1 MDPDKEVELSVR
13 RVVSDELRRR
23 GGSQGGGGGALSSL
37 GALGL
42 TLMFAAFVLAFGFLH
57 WQSLAQAEAQL
68 KESLDSRI
76 LEFRIAE
83 SLRARVNAYVTDA
96 LEQTIAADQTQATLR
111 SMVDDQATAAI
122 DDASAVIQSR
132 VSSLVRVSLSSL
144 PNGTD
149 LVASLQVPSGAVM
162 AFDRQRCPD
171 GWSNYDALAGRAILG
186 AGRGVGLTTRRVG
199 DRGGEEL
206 VTLSLAQMPQH
217 RHSNPTTGSNQVIE
231 EISALAIDGRGS
243 YGPQHARPTEAA
255 GQSQP
260 HENMP
265 PFLVLLYCRKN

>member
-23 GGSQGGGGGALSSL
+23 GGGASSGPFAGL

-96 LEQTIAADQTQATLR
+96 LEQTVAADQTQATLR
-111 SMVDDQATAAI
+111 SMVEDQATAAI

-132 VSSLVRVSLSSL
+132 VSNLVRTSLAGL

-162 AFDRQRCPD
+162 AFDRSRCPD
-171 GWSNYDALAGRAILG
+171 GWSTYDALAGRTIVG
-186 AGRGVGLTTRRVG
+186 AGRGIGLTPRRVG
-199 DRGGEEL
+199 DRGGEEQ
-206 VTLSLAQMPQH
+206 VTLSLSQMPQH
-217 RHSNPTTGSNQVIE
+217 RHANPTAGSNQVIQE
-231 EISALAIDGRGS
+231 VNGLALEGRGS
-243 YGPQHARPTEAA
+243 YGPQHARPTETA

-260 HENMP
+260 HQNMP
-265 PFLVLLYCRKN
+265 PFLALTYCRKN

>member
-23 GGSQGGGGGALSSL
+23 GGGGGGGGIFSGL

-57 WQSLAQAEAQL
+57 WQSLAQAEEQL
-68 KESLDSRI
+68 KASLDSRI

-83 SLRARVNAYVTDA
+83 SLRARVNAYVGDA
-96 LEQTIAADQTQATLR
+96 LEQTVAADQTQATLR
-111 SMVDDQATAAI
+111 SMVEDQTTAAI

-132 VSSLVRVSLSSL
+132 VSSLVRVSLASL

-171 GWSNYDALAGRAILG
+171 GWSTYDALAGRTIVG
-186 AGRGVGLTTRRVG
+186 AGRGIGLTPRRVG
-199 DRGGEEL
+199 DRGGEEQ

-217 RHSNPTTGSNQVIE
+217 RHSNPTMGNNQVIQE
-231 EISALAIDGRGS
+231 VNALAIDGRGS
-243 YGPQHARPTEAA
+243 YGPQHARPTETA

-265 PFLVLLYCRKN
+265 PFLSLLYCRKN